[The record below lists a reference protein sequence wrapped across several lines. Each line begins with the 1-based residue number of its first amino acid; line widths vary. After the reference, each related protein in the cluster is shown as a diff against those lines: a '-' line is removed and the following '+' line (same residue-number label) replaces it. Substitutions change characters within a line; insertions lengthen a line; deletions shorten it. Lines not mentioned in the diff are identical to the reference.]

1 MEIDTGASI
10 SLINYET
17 FVKLYGNKT
26 RINPTS
32 SRIRTYTGEIIKP
45 KGSTEVQ
52 IEYNG
57 RKSRG
62 RIIVIDVNCSNLL
75 GGDILRKIKLIRNE
89 SLNTNQVKEYI
100 VYDVKLNN
108 VLLQY
113 TNVFDSGLGTL

>member
-17 FVKLYGNKT
+17 FVKFYGNKT

-75 GGDILRKIKLIRNE
+75 GGYILRKIKLIQNE
-89 SLNTNQVKEYI
+89 SLNTNQAKEYI

-113 TNVFDSGLGTL
+113 TNVFDSELGTL

>member
-17 FVKLYGNKT
+17 FVKLCGNKT

-32 SRIRTYTGEIIKP
+32 SHIRTYTGEIIKP

-113 TNVFDSGLGTL
+113 TNVFDSELGTL

>member
-1 MEIDTGASI
+1 MRH
-10 SLINYET
+10 LLN
-17 FVKLYGNKT
+17 FYGNKT

-57 RKSRG
+57 QKSRG

-75 GGDILRKIKLIRNE
+75 ERDILRKIKLNRNE

-108 VLLQY
+108 VILQY
-113 TNVFDSGLGTL
+113 TNVFDSELGAL

>member
-113 TNVFDSGLGTL
+113 TNVFDSELGTL

>member
-62 RIIVIDVNCSNLL
+62 RILVIDVNCSNLL

-113 TNVFDSGLGTL
+113 TNVFDSELGTL

>member
-26 RINPTS
+26 RIDPTS
-32 SRIRTYTGEIIKP
+32 SRIRIYTGEIIKP

-113 TNVFDSGLGTL
+113 TNVFDSELGTL

>member
-75 GGDILRKIKLIRNE
+75 GGYILRKIKLIQNE
-89 SLNTNQVKEYI
+89 SLNTNQAKEYI

-113 TNVFDSGLGTL
+113 TNVFDSELGTL

>member
-32 SRIRTYTGEIIKP
+32 SRIRTYTGEIVKP

-57 RKSRG
+57 QKSRG

-75 GGDILRKIKLIRNE
+75 ERDILRKIKLNRNE

-100 VYDVKLNN
+100 VYDVKCYIT
-108 VLLQY
+108 VY
-113 TNVFDSGLGTL
+113 KCF

>member
-75 GGDILRKIKLIRNE
+75 GGDILRKIKLIR
-89 SLNTNQVKEYI
+89 SH
-100 VYDVKLNN
+100 
-108 VLLQY
+108 
-113 TNVFDSGLGTL
+113 

>member
-57 RKSRG
+57 QKSRG
-62 RIIVIDVNCSNLL
+62 RIIVIDVNCSHLL
-75 GGDILRKIKLIRNE
+75 ERDILRKIKLNRNE

-108 VLLQY
+108 VILQY
-113 TNVFDSGLGTL
+113 TNVFDSELGAL

>member
-26 RINPTS
+26 RIDPTS

-113 TNVFDSGLGTL
+113 TNVFDSELGTL